1 MVKQMKWHKS
11 IHSEYDRILDGPLL
25 YYKASSI
32 VLKAQDTSP
41 EYVTENLMG
50 ELVDI
55 VFGFTGSWNQFS
67 QTTAPYRLE
76 FTGLSPWSHG
86 FTVTPPAVPNTPYVP
101 CGVVSASSLSSPQQK
116 KKERCYW
123 GQILKLIYLL
133 QHL

>member
-55 VFGFTGSWNQFS
+55 VFGFTGS
-67 QTTAPYRLE
+67 
-76 FTGLSPWSHG
+76 
-86 FTVTPPAVPNTPYVP
+86 
-101 CGVVSASSLSSPQQK
+101 
-116 KKERCYW
+116 
-123 GQILKLIYLL
+123 
-133 QHL
+133 